1 MVYDTIPIPRRKS
14 CEACKKAKR
23 RCDLSLPA
31 CSRCTHRNVA
41 CIYPWRQSTYDHPT
55 PEISPLAVDLCNLN
69 VNALAEP
76 QHNINIFQPCSPAL
90 TELVD
95 SVLHGDQEEPQ
106 PLFMTPDRT
115 VNVGP
120 YFALMIPRARQPK
133 PLPEIIASNLQFAI
147 DILKNTPKTM
157 VLENQTPWC
166 HSKLYRNGMPKAMQD
181 AFACCSLYLSKNEV
195 NAPVIMS
202 LFDERIREIIAT
214 PEPDAILDK
223 LARVHALI
231 LYQIMRLF
239 DGDIRSHAT
248 ADALFA
254 SLNSS
259 VLSLLQHLHLPL
271 PSDTLESM
279 PISIDSVGTFWESW
293 VIQESA
299 RRTVLLAF
307 YFMQIYKIL
316 QGNVPTYCDGK
327 LGLQHSWYLSAHLW
341 NAQSAFDFAVAWAEK
356 PHFVVDNLDFSWAL
370 TTAQPEDLDS
380 FGKMLLVTI
389 MGIDST
395 RAWFHGRGS
404 IFP

>member
-1 MVYDTIPIPRRKS
+1 MVYDSIPIPRRKS
-14 CEACKKAKR
+14 CEACKTAKR

-31 CSRCTHRNVA
+31 CSRCTHRNVP
-41 CIYPWRQSTYDHPT
+41 CIYPWRQLTYDHT
-55 PEISPLAVDLCNLN
+55 PEILSVDLPDLN
-69 VNALAEP
+69 VDALADP
-76 QHNINIFQPCSPAL
+76 QHNIDIFRPSPVP
-90 TELVD
+90 TELD
-95 SVLHGDQEEPQ
+95 SFQWDQESQ
-106 PLFMTPDRT
+106 ILFISPDRT

-120 YFALMIPRARQPK
+120 YFALTIPRARQPK

-147 DILKNTPKTM
+147 DILKNTPKMM
-157 VLENQTPWC
+157 VFENQTPWC
-166 HSKLYRNGMPKAMQD
+166 HSKLYKNGMPRAMQD
-181 AFACCSLYLSKNEV
+181 AFACCSLYLSKNEI

-202 LFDERIREIIAT
+202 LFDERIKEIIAT
-214 PEPDAILDK
+214 PEPDEIFQK

-259 VLSLLQHLHLPL
+259 VLSLLHHLHLPL
-271 PSDTLESM
+271 PSDTLESL
-279 PISIDSVGTFWESW
+279 PISIDSAINFWEPW

-356 PHFVVDNLDFSWAL
+356 PHFVVHNLDFSWAL